1 MSADAAALIRGMF
14 AAIDAGEFERLREYF
29 SADVVYERPGYE
41 PLRGIDALEYFY
53 RHERIIA
60 RGAHDLQG
68 VLAGPRAAACWGR
81 FRGLSRRGDALD
93 ERFADVYELRD
104 GRVARRTT
112 HFFRPAI

>member
-1 MSADAAALIRGMF
+1 MTANGAELIRGMF
-14 AAIDAGEFERLREYF
+14 AAIDAGEFDRLREYF
-29 SADVVYERPGYE
+29 AADVVYERPGYA
-41 PLRGIDALEYFY
+41 PVRGIEALENFY

-68 VLAGPRAAACWGR
+68 IIAEPRAAACWGR
-81 FRGLSRRGDALD
+81 FQGLSRRGEPLD